1 MGREGRTGGV
11 TTADDD
17 VTQDDEE
24 DPEDEVWSLLRG
36 VGRCSPPR
44 GVAHAQDDGGE
55 EREAAEVLGLAREGD
70 AIAVRLEVRQLAGSR
85 RLGSVDW
92 R

>member
-55 EREAAEVLGLAREGD
+55 EEMDDELQDETEEDFEGD
-70 AIAVRLEVRQLAGSR
+70 ATEAEY
-85 RLGSVDW
+85 
-92 R
+92 